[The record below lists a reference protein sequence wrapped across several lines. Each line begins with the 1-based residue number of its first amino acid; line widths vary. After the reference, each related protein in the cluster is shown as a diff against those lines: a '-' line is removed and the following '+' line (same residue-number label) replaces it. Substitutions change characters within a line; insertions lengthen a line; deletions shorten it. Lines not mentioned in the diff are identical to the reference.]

1 MKLEPKK
8 IGGNLPRDHELDWL
22 PTEPPIDERPFADSA
37 SDLAGGLDVVEIP
50 ADDPRSMS
58 FDAQMARELGVQAR
72 RDGLSPSA
80 SPFEPD
86 SVLGLCWIDGYRSGA

>member
-1 MKLEPKK
+1 MKFEPKK
-8 IGGNLPRDHELDWL
+8 IGGHLPRQELDWL

-37 SDLAGGLDVVEIP
+37 SDLAQGLDVVEIP

-58 FDAQMARELGVQAR
+58 VDAQMARELGVQAR
-72 RDGLSPSA
+72 RDGFSPSA

-86 SVLGLCWIDGYRSGA
+86 SVLGLCWIDGYRAGS